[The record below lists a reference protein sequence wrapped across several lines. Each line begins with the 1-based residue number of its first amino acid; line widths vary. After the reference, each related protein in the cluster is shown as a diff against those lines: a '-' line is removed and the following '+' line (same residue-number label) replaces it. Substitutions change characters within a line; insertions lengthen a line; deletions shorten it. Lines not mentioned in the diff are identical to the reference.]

1 MPGLSN
7 FQPRE
12 NATPF
17 LLQSFGQ
24 SDSFMK
30 SAGYPAGSQR
40 DVNCRLQFRRKQSAV
55 RTHAHHGVTCP
66 LLDGLLRKT
75 GTRRSFG
82 RFVRKVRERLRS
94 EGVTFLSLLGK
105 VVGTA
110 RKIRGFFAS
119 LRMTNKKVTASQNDR
134 VLGCVEENNGR
145 QKATADPLRG

>member
-1 MPGLSN
+1 VFDIEGCSRFRLSRDIEQGLMPGLSN

-24 SDSFMK
+24 SGSFMK

-55 RTHAHHGVTCP
+55 RTHAHHGVICP
-66 LLDGLLRKT
+66 QILCGAKVVFPRLDGLLRKT

-82 RFVRKVRERLRS
+82 CFVRKVRERLRS
-94 EGVTFLSLLGK
+94 G
-105 VVGTA
+105 
-110 RKIRGFFAS
+110 
-119 LRMTNKKVTASQNDR
+119 
-134 VLGCVEENNGR
+134 
-145 QKATADPLRG
+145 